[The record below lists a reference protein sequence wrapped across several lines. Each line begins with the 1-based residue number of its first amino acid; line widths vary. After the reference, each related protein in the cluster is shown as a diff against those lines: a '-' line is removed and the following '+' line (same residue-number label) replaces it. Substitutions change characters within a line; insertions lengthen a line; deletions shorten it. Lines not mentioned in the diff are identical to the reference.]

1 MFFDATKY
9 RGIINTH
16 FTKYYKWV
24 SFRLKQPLSS
34 WVQKPLSTHSTDFQ
48 AYCTFPVIFETISS
62 SAVTVSHISSAVV
75 ILATSPCFGLE
86 CSRRCS
92 RALNTHTHTHRFH
105 LPPPPEF
112 CAHSGAH
119 LASLGNWKC
128 LLLRQE
134 SAKLANRDCSLLWR
148 WCLRGVCYLLPFG

>member
-1 MFFDATKY
+1 M
-9 RGIINTH
+9 H

-48 AYCTFPVIFETISS
+48 AYCTLPVIFETISS
-62 SAVTVSHISSAVV
+62 SAVTVSHISSTVV

-92 RALNTHTHTHRFH
+92 RALNTHTHTP
-105 LPPPPEF
+105 LPPAAAPWILRPQRRTPGVAGKLKMF
-112 CAHSGAH
+112 VAAARVCKVGKSRLQFAVTMMFTRRMLPAAFR
-119 LASLGNWKC
+119 LITASRRSVK
-128 LLLRQE
+128 
-134 SAKLANRDCSLLWR
+134 
-148 WCLRGVCYLLPFG
+148 